1 MIVVSTVLMLIGLFF
16 LVVSAVGLERL
27 PEVYTRAHAV
37 AKSETLGLMLVL
49 GGLFFRPELDLGG
62 AVRLVFILLFS
73 VVANPTAVH
82 ALVRAARRAG
92 VQPWK
97 VGSEASPDV
106 GLVDDRDGADP
117 GGSRRPR
124 TGGHGGALDGPD
136 GEARA

>member
-1 MIVVSTVLMLIGLFF
+1 MIVVSTVLMLVGLFF

-37 AKSETLGLMLVL
+37 AKSETLGLMLVV

-62 AVRLVFILLFS
+62 AIRLVFILLFS

-82 ALVRAARRAG
+82 ALVRAARRAD

-97 VGSEASPDV
+97 VGEAPAPDV
-106 GLVDDRDGADP
+106 GLVEGPADGRAGGTDA
-117 GGSRRPR
+117 GRGHGEGSR
-124 TGGHGGALDGPD
+124 
-136 GEARA
+136 

>member
-16 LVVSAVGLERL
+16 LVVSAIGLERL

-49 GGLFFRPELDLGG
+49 GGLFFRPELDAGG
-62 AVRLVFILLFS
+62 AVRLAFILVFS

-97 VGSEASPDV
+97 VGDTAETGTAEAAAAAARTRPDEP
-106 GLVDDRDGADP
+106 GAGPTDGPGPDAP
-117 GGSRRPR
+117 GGE
-124 TGGHGGALDGPD
+124 DGP
-136 GEARA
+136 